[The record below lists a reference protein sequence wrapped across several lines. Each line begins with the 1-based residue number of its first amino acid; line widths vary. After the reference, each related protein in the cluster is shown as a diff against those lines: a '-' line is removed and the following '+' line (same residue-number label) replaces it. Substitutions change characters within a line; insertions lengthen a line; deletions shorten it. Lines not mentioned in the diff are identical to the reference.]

1 MNKSVRVR
9 FAPSPT
15 GHLHIGGLRTALFNW
30 LFAKHHEGVF
40 LLRIE
45 DTDQERSKDEYTQA
59 IYEAFA
65 WVGITSDEKPLIQSQ
80 RFSIYQTIA
89 DFLID
94 QKKAYRC
101 ACLPEEVE
109 ARARQAGFVGE
120 YHGGYDGFCRNR
132 AIEKTSA
139 TAIRFIIPEYIQ
151 TLSWDDAIRGL
162 ISFDRDQLDDFV
174 IVRSDGT
181 PTYNFCVV
189 IDDHESRITHVI
201 RGEDHISNTPK
212 QIALYKALEYE
223 IPVFGHI
230 PMILGSDGN
239 KLSKRDGAVD
249 VVAYR
254 SMGYLPDALINY
266 IARLGWAH
274 GDQEIF
280 TQKELIQYFTLNA
293 VGKKPSIFDY
303 TKLEWL
309 NSLYMRA
316 KTPEELVS
324 LIISSVNNQYMLML
338 ASWSDIQKYKVV
350 ELYKERAK
358 NLLELNDMIIDLYN
372 GPSDY
377 IQKDIEQYV
386 THNTSE
392 LFSIIIT
399 FLKEHEITQMQ
410 DFIKNLCKDYDLKL
424 AVLAQPI
431 RIALTGKTMSPGIFD
446 LFLLLGKD
454 ESIKRLTLFNKYILN
469 N

>member
-30 LFAKHHEGVF
+30 LFAKHHEGTF

-65 WVGITSDEKPLIQSQ
+65 WVGIKSDEKPLIQSE
-80 RFSIYQTIA
+80 RFDIYQKVA
-89 DFLID
+89 EYLIS
-94 QKKAYRC
+94 QKKAYHC

-109 ARARQAGFVGE
+109 ARARKSGFIGE
-120 YHGGYDGFCRNR
+120 YHGGYDGFCKERFLQ
-132 AIEKTSA
+132 KSDA
-139 TAIRFIIPEYIQ
+139 TAIRFVIPEHIQ
-151 TLSWDDAIRGL
+151 TLSWHDAIRGL

-174 IVRSDGT
+174 IIRSDGT

-189 IDDHESRITHVI
+189 IDDNASAITHVI

-212 QIALYKALEYE
+212 QIALYKELGYE

-230 PMILGSDGN
+230 PMILGPDGN

-280 TQKELIQYFTLNA
+280 NQKELVQYFTLEA
-293 VGKKPSIFDY
+293 VGKKPSVFDY

-316 KTPEELVS
+316 KTAEEL
-324 LIISSVNNQYMLML
+324 ISCILLSVNSEFLLML
-338 ASWSDIQKYKVV
+338 QSWTESQRCKAV
-350 ELYKERAK
+350 ELYKERTK
-358 NLLELNDMIIDLYN
+358 NLVELNAVISDFYTGPLEYVQDDID
-372 GPSDY
+372 
-377 IQKDIEQYV
+377 QYV
-386 THNTSE
+386 THETSQ
-392 LFSIIIT
+392 LLTIVIDY
-399 FLKEHEITQMQ
+399 LKEHEINEMH
-410 DFIKNLCKDYDLKL
+410 DFIKNLCKDRALKL
-424 AVLAQPI
+424 VVLAQPI
-431 RIALTGKTMSPGIFD
+431 RIALTGGATSPGVFD
-446 LFLLLGKD
+446 LLTLLGKD
-454 ESIKRLTLFNKYILN
+454 QSIKRLTLFNEKIFKS
-469 N
+469 